1 VPLVIGILTSAL
13 TKNLV
18 MLKQVLLL
26 LGIKHRISH
35 HTVGS
40 LKWEQMTLFWA
51 EEGIDQYFGPKLS
64 PINRAG
70 STYR

>member
-1 VPLVIGILTSAL
+1 
-13 TKNLV
+13 

-35 HTVGS
+35 HTVSS